1 MVTHRKDQKKV
12 ISNLVSILMK
22 KEKSQ
27 QLYSD
32 YDDIKESQ
40 IVNQ

>member
-12 ISNLVSILMK
+12 ISNLVSILLK